1 MAKTIVFRLSKPF
14 QELIV
19 NYLHERRISLAKLI
33 ELSIERLCKNYE
45 KYLNNQEDEGKEFWK
60 RGSPNIRLGTKI
72 EGKNLAKLRKISEL
86 TGRSVSDLI
95 KEGIWKIIKEEE
107 EVSKDAN

>member
-1 MAKTIVFRLSKPF
+1 MAKERTIVFRLSKPF

-33 ELSIERLCKNYE
+33 EDSIERLCKNYE
-45 KYLNNQEDEGKEFWK
+45 KYLTDQEDEGKEFWK
-60 RGSPNIRLGTKI
+60 RGSNSLKLGTKI
-72 EGKNLAKLRKISEL
+72 EGKNLAKLKKISEL

-95 KEGIWKIIKEEE
+95 KEGIWKIIKEG
-107 EVSKDAN
+107 EVK

>member
-14 QELIV
+14 QETII

-33 ELSIERLCKNYE
+33 EFSIQKLCKDYE
-45 KYLNNQEDEGKEFWK
+45 KYLTEQETEGKEFWK
-60 RGSPNIRLGTKI
+60 RGGNNIRLGTKI
-72 EGKNLAKLRKISEL
+72 EGKNLVKLRKISEL

-107 EVSKDAN
+107 EVHKDAS